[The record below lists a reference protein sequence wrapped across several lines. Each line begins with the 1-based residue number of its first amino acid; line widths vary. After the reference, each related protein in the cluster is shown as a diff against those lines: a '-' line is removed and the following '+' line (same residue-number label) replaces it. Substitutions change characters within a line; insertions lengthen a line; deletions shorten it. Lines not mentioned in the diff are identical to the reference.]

1 MLDADARTTNPI
13 LSAGSRVPSWAALA
27 VIVFLFA
34 CWISSDSPADIAASS
49 HGTWWIALGLVV
61 LAAIPQRVEIG
72 ADGMLVTWLGAPRL
86 VRYDVVARAAP
97 VGDEDVMLVLETGE
111 TLRLRSP
118 MFASSDARAV
128 LARIWRAL
136 AAGAEERVQPHEHAV
151 LARAGRTASEW
162 AGSLTL
168 LASPGAQYR
177 QPLAIERLL
186 AIAANPA
193 VPAELRAASAV
204 AAAGAL
210 DEGTR
215 AKIADLAAQSADE
228 RLRLSLTRIASARS
242 QGDLALGLAAL

>member
-1 MLDADARTTNPI
+1 
-13 LSAGSRVPSWAALA
+13 
-27 VIVFLFA
+27 
-34 CWISSDSPADIAASS
+34 
-49 HGTWWIALGLVV
+49 
-61 LAAIPQRVEIG
+61 
-72 ADGMLVTWLGAPRL
+72 
-86 VRYDVVARAAP
+86 
-97 VGDEDVMLVLETGE
+97 
-111 TLRLRSP
+111 
-118 MFASSDARAV
+118 AV

-136 AAGAEERVQPHEHAV
+136 AAGAEERVQPHERAV